1 MYIRRFKL
9 SSSMIG
15 VALLISAF
23 GTTSAFAQNANDPPP
38 AWKQGMPAEASTSTL
53 HPFSPI
59 FTGTEAKDLQLSKL
73 KVPAGFKVEVYAD
86 GIPEARSLALTDN
99 GTLIVSNRLAK
110 NVYAVV
116 NNNGKREVK
125 TILRGLNAPNGV
137 AIIKGNLFVAERDK
151 ILRYDNVEKN
161 LDNMPSGKVVVDGLD
176 PTNGP
181 GHFWKFLVAGPD
193 GKLYFN
199 IGSPQ
204 NITSPNQMQ
213 AAIFS
218 VDPENGQ
225 MDRVATG
232 VRNSVGMAFHPV
244 TRKLYFTEH
253 ARDWLGDDVPNDELN
268 VLTKPGEDFGYPFCH
283 QGDIQDPIYGKFNS
297 CANATP
303 PVLKLGAHVAPLGL
317 RFYTGK
323 MFPAEYKNNMF
334 IARHGSWNR
343 NTKQG
348 YDVMRVVLDGKGKVV
363 KYEPFLTG
371 FLTNDKA
378 DPPMWGRPV
387 DVQVIADGSML
398 VSDDYNGVVYRIS
411 YEGNAKVAMK

>member
-1 MYIRRFKL
+1 MHFRRSIL
-9 SSSMIG
+9 SISLMSA
-15 VALLISAF
+15 VFAFTHISAQ
-23 GTTSAFAQNANDPPP
+23 AQATKAADPPPP
-38 AWKQGMPAEASTSTL
+38 AWKQGITAESETSTL

-86 GIPEARSLALTDN
+86 GVPEARSMAVTDN
-99 GTLIVSNRLAK
+99 GTVIVSNRLAK
-110 NVYAVV
+110 NVFAIV
-116 NNNGKREVK
+116 NNNGKKEVK
-125 TILRGLNAPNGV
+125 TILRGMNAPNGI
-137 AIIKGNLFVAERDK
+137 AIIKGTLFVAERDR
-151 ILRYDNVEKN
+151 ILRFDDVEKN
-161 LDNMPSGKVVVDGLD
+161 LDNMPACKVVVDGID

-181 GHFWKFLVAGPD
+181 GHFWKVLVAGTD

-204 NITSPNQMQ
+204 NITSPNYMQ
-213 AAIFS
+213 AAIFR
-218 VDPENGQ
+218 VDPDSGQ
-225 MDRVATG
+225 MERIATG

-244 TRKLYFTEH
+244 TNKLYFTDH
-253 ARDWLGDDVPNDELN
+253 ARDWLGDNIPNDELN
-268 VLTKPGEDFGYPFCH
+268 VLTKEGENFGFPFCH
-283 QGDIQDPIYGKFNS
+283 QGDLADPIYGKFS
-297 CANATP
+297 TCALSTP
-303 PVLKLGAHVAPLGL
+303 PILKLGAHVAPLGI

-323 MFPAEYKNNMF
+323 MFPAEYKNNIFM
-334 IARHGSWNR
+334 ARHGSWNR

-371 FLTNDKA
+371 FLTDEKA

-398 VSDDYNGVVYRIS
+398 VTDDYNGVVYRIS
-411 YEGNAKVAMK
+411 YSK

>member
-1 MYIRRFKL
+1 MHFRRSIL
-9 SSSMIG
+9 SISLMSA
-15 VALLISAF
+15 VFAFTHISAQ
-23 GTTSAFAQNANDPPP
+23 AQATKAADPPP
-38 AWKQGMPAEASTSTL
+38 AWKQGITAESETSTL

-86 GIPEARSLALTDN
+86 GVPEARSMAVTDN
-99 GTLIVSNRLAK
+99 GTVIVSNRLAK
-110 NVYAVV
+110 NVFAIV
-116 NNNGKREVK
+116 NNNGKKEVK
-125 TILRGLNAPNGV
+125 TILRGMNAPNGI
-137 AIIKGNLFVAERDK
+137 AIIKGTLFVAERDR
-151 ILRYDNVEKN
+151 ILRFDDVEKN
-161 LDNMPSGKVVVDGLD
+161 LDNMPAGKVVVDGID

-181 GHFWKFLVAGPD
+181 GHFWKVLVAGTD

-204 NITSPNQMQ
+204 NITSPNYMQ
-213 AAIFS
+213 AAIFR
-218 VDPENGQ
+218 VDPDSGQ
-225 MDRVATG
+225 MERIATG

-244 TRKLYFTEH
+244 TNKLYFTDH
-253 ARDWLGDDVPNDELN
+253 ARDWLGDNIPNDELN
-268 VLTKPGEDFGYPFCH
+268 VLTKEGENFGFPFCH
-283 QGDIQDPIYGKFNS
+283 HGDLADPIYGKFS
-297 CANATP
+297 TCALSTP
-303 PVLKLGAHVAPLGL
+303 PILKLGAHVAPLGI

-323 MFPAEYKNNMF
+323 MFPAEYKNNIFM
-334 IARHGSWNR
+334 ARHGSWNR

-371 FLTNDKA
+371 FLTDEKA

-398 VSDDYNGVVYRIS
+398 VTDDYNGVVYRIS
-411 YEGNAKVAMK
+411 YSK